1 MTAMKE
7 LYGIGVSS
15 GIAMGKVH
23 HIDRSKVKYS
33 PRFIRDEH
41 IDSEIRRFSLAIED
55 SYNQLREAQ
64 EKISEEH
71 FQDFKHIIEAHM
83 LILKDRMLNS
93 ETIKTISEERVN
105 AEWALK
111 MVHEKIVSFFKKL
124 DDDYISERV
133 SDVDYVVER
142 VMRNLVGKEQES
154 ISGISEHV
162 IVVSHDLSPAD
173 TAQIDRSV
181 IRGFVTDIGGR
192 TSHTAIMARSLEIPA
207 VVGLE
212 HISQESKSGDY
223 IIIDG
228 KKGIVVINPTEEV
241 KSSYTERLKR
251 YEQEERE
258 LLLLKELPS
267 VTTDG
272 YTVTL
277 MANIEMPQELESV
290 IEHGAEGIGLYR
302 TEFLYL
308 NRMELPSE
316 DDHFDVYRSV
326 VENIQPMVTTIR
338 TFDLGGDRFL
348 SPVHLAKE
356 MNPAMGLRAIR
367 FCLRELDIFKDQ
379 LRAILRAS
387 AYGPV
392 RVMFPMISG
401 VAEIRETK
409 KILDQVKEE
418 LRKRGAP
425 FDENI
430 QIGSMMEVP
439 SAMAIADL
447 LAKEVDFFSIGTN
460 DLIQYSLAID
470 RVNEHVNYLYEPL
483 HPAVLRMIKGVVA
496 SSKFS
501 GISIGICG
509 EMAGESIY
517 LPILIGL
524 GLTDLSMNALSI
536 LRVKKILRE
545 MSYRECREITE
556 EALKFSTATE
566 IHDFVYSRMT
576 ERFPHIFGHFET

>member
-1 MTAMKE
+1 
-7 LYGIGVSS
+7 
-15 GIAMGKVH
+15 
-23 HIDRSKVKYS
+23 
-33 PRFIRDEH
+33 
-41 IDSEIRRFSLAIED
+41 
-55 SYNQLREAQ
+55 
-64 EKISEEH
+64 
-71 FQDFKHIIEAHM
+71 
-83 LILKDRMLNS
+83 
-93 ETIKTISEERVN
+93 
-105 AEWALK
+105 
-111 MVHEKIVSFFKKL
+111 
-124 DDDYISERV
+124 
-133 SDVDYVVER
+133 
-142 VMRNLVGKEQES
+142 
-154 ISGISEHV
+154 
-162 IVVSHDLSPAD
+162 
-173 TAQIDRSV
+173 
-181 IRGFVTDIGGR
+181 
-192 TSHTAIMARSLEIPA
+192 MARSLEIPA

-212 HISQESKSGDY
+212 HISKEAKSGDY
-223 IIIDG
+223 IILDG
-228 KKGIVVINPTEEV
+228 KKGIVVINPTEGV
-241 KSSYTERLKR
+241 KDSYTERLKR
-251 YEQEERE
+251 YEEEERE

-267 VTTDG
+267 NTTDD

-308 NRMELPSE
+308 NRLELPSE
-316 DDHFDVYRSV
+316 DDHFEVYKSV
-326 VENIQPMVTTIR
+326 VENIQPMITTIR

-348 SPVHLAKE
+348 SPIDLAKE

-409 KILDQVKEE
+409 RILDQVKEE
-418 LRKRGAP
+418 LKKRGAP

-447 LAKEVDFFSIGTN
+447 LAREVDFFSIGTN

-496 SSKFS
+496 SARAS
-501 GISIGICG
+501 GISIAICG

-517 LPILIGL
+517 LPILLGL
-524 GLTDLSMNALSI
+524 GLNELSMNALSI

-545 MSYRECREITE
+545 MSYQECRDITE
-556 EALKFSTATE
+556 KALGFPTATE
-566 IHDFVYSRMT
+566 IHDFVFSKMS
-576 ERFPHIFGHFET
+576 ERFPHIFERQDLGG